1 MARPSSKA
9 RAPMSLEA
17 LLDEE
22 NREVIAALDRKR
34 PTSPMPKVGT
44 SARTATPP
52 PVRSMLDVDSPTRA
66 PRHGSSVGLDGGLA
80 SPPAG
85 ARRKS
90 VQLDPSDPSTYTSP
104 HTSKPN
110 SPVLTKSIPLAT
122 RHRNSSEH
130 ERPTGL
136 PKVEDDDKR
145 GFEQNYQFD
154 MASIPS
160 SAGATPRSQADTKRP
175 REGSSSAMAA
185 AMSGDLAALNL
196 PPSSIPN
203 HNSSA
208 RLSHSRSPVSKT
220 RKPEP
225 SKSGTLLIPSAS
237 IRPLTTQSGTIV
249 DDQAHRRLSN
259 KSSSFSTVAT
269 DDSEEVQGRMSVDTN
284 GQEEA
289 LIESSDDDVMSPSS
303 DEDDTR
309 GRSGRRKTSDTGQV
323 EDPKSPDSAETTSP
337 ETERRQSATTQSVKS
352 LLEPS
357 ISITSPTGESLTEGK
372 SEVRPDNNFVS
383 PSSVTTSVED
393 EDEDEGQAA
402 IRKAKSLGLN
412 VSPLDSR
419 VHDRHVR
426 IVLRGDWLHFNQ
438 QSEAGHRTARLYLV
452 CSDLSVE
459 AMYAMEWVVGT
470 MLRDGDTLLAIYAIE
485 DENAGKT
492 SEADREML
500 QAEGTQAGKEA
511 SEVMATL
518 TRQTTQGGGTSIGL
532 DSKNRYIPATE
543 AESLTGSMD
552 ARKTSKR
559 ELERLRAIE
568 EITQNFIKLV
578 RKTTLQVR
586 CMIEVIHCKSPKH
599 LILGAID
606 ELEPTL
612 CVVGTRGRSSLK
624 GVLLGSFS
632 NYLVTKSSVPVMVA
646 RRRLKKPRSQVKVSS
661 NKIRLSNNLTASNL
675 PVKRRGLEQA
685 RID

>member
-1 MARPSSKA
+1 
-9 RAPMSLEA
+9 MSLEA

-34 PTSPMPKVGT
+34 PTSPMPNVGT

-66 PRHGSSVGLDGGLA
+66 PRLGSSVGLDGGLT
-80 SPPAG
+80 SPQSG
-85 ARRKS
+85 ARRRS
-90 VQLDPSDPSTYTSP
+90 IQLDPSDPSTYTSP
-104 HTSKPN
+104 HSSKPG
-110 SPVLTKSIPLAT
+110 SPVLTKSVPHGT
-122 RHRNSSEH
+122 RQRTSSEH

-160 SAGATPRSQADTKRP
+160 SAGAAPRSQGESKRP
-175 REGSSSAMAA
+175 REGSGSAMAA
-185 AMSGDLAALNL
+185 AISGDFAALNL
-196 PPSSIPN
+196 PTSSNLN
-203 HNSSA
+203 HSSSGGP
-208 RLSHSRSPVSKT
+208 SHSRSPASRS
-220 RKPEP
+220 RKSEAPKP
-225 SKSGTLLIPSAS
+225 SSLLTPSAP
-237 IRPLTTQSGTIV
+237 IRPLTTQSGTVV

-269 DDSEEVQGRMSVDTN
+269 DDSEEGHGRVPIDTN

-289 LIESSDDDVMSPSS
+289 LVESSDDDVMSPSS
-303 DEDDTR
+303 DEDETR
-309 GRSGRRKTSDTGQV
+309 GRPGRRKTSDTGQT
-323 EDPKSPDSAETTSP
+323 DDLKSPDSADIASP
-337 ETERRQSATTQSVKS
+337 ETERRPSATTQSVKS

-372 SEVRPDNNFVS
+372 PEVRPENNFVS
-383 PSSVTTSVED
+383 PPSVTTSVED
-393 EDEDEGQAA
+393 EDEDEAQAA
-402 IRKAKSLGLN
+402 IRKAKSLALN
-412 VSPLDSR
+412 ISPLDSR

-426 IVLRGDWLHFNQ
+426 IVLRGDWVHFNQ
-438 QSEAGHRTARLYLV
+438 LAEAGERTARLYLV

-485 DENAGKT
+485 DENAGKMT
-492 SEADREML
+492 EADREVL
-500 QAEGTQAGKEA
+500 QAEGTQAGKDA

-543 AESLTGSMD
+543 VESLTGSVD
-552 ARKTSKR
+552 ARNTTKR
-559 ELERLRAIE
+559 QMERLRAIE
-568 EITQNFIKLV
+568 DITQNFVKLV

-599 LILGAID
+599 LILGA
-606 ELEPTL
+606 
-612 CVVGTRGRSSLK
+612 
-624 GVLLGSFS
+624 
-632 NYLVTKSSVPVMVA
+632 
-646 RRRLKKPRSQVKVSS
+646 VS
-661 NKIRLSNNLTASNL
+661 
-675 PVKRRGLEQA
+675 P
-685 RID
+685 